1 MKKATSL
8 VICSL
13 ILSLF
18 VPANAAA
25 ASTKDKALA
34 LAASGCALGWLD
46 SPVLNNLNN
55 IAFTVVTTASDSQWN
70 DATNNSYVQIH
81 HTQMLEGWSLA
92 ANLDSKWNKLSTTYS
107 QIYEFIGNEA
117 SRGTLIG
124 DIWNTAE
131 RKYGGIVNANCKIA
145 LGSARAKAKS
155 SGKTLPRWI
164 VSTAGNLL
172 PPLDPRT
179 KPF

>member
-1 MKKATSL
+1 MNRRISIVATL
-8 VICSL
+8 L
-13 ILSLF
+13 LF
-18 VPANAAA
+18 VSFIPTNASA
-25 ASTKDKALA
+25 ASSKDKALS
-34 LAASGCALGWLD
+34 LAASGCVGGWLD
-46 SPVLNNLNN
+46 STMFNNPNN
-55 IAFTVVTTASDSQWN
+55 ISFVVISTASGSQWN

-107 QIYEFIGNEA
+107 QIYEYIGNEA

-131 RKYGGIVNANCKIA
+131 RKFGGIVNANCKIA
-145 LGSARAKAKS
+145 LASARAKAKS
-155 SGKTLPRWI
+155 SGKSLPRWI